1 MNPFA
6 AILAPLLFVPLAAVP
21 GVSPA
26 PVGSGMSNRAA
37 LASDGLFAAVE
48 RDETGSLL
56 SVISTLSN
64 DVANQVSIEQR
75 LIIRIAPQAPAPQR
89 SGIVADL
96 PRRAISSKLEEKS
109 MGKCVPVAGIAGV
122 QIAQD
127 NKLVLFMRDTRIVNA
142 GLDKGCTARDFYSGF
157 YVARTGDGMM
167 CSGRDKLQSR
177 NGANCKLGKL
187 KQLVPSN

>member
-89 SGIVADL
+89 SGIVANLPHQATSSNRHCPEDTDMESRGFLQYHWIPLLWRYPHGAPQPMLLKVALIQPPDL
-96 PRRAISSKLEEKS
+96 ESIIL
-109 MGKCVPVAGIAGV
+109 
-122 QIAQD
+122 
-127 NKLVLFMRDTRIVNA
+127 
-142 GLDKGCTARDFYSGF
+142 
-157 YVARTGDGMM
+157 
-167 CSGRDKLQSR
+167 LQF
-177 NGANCKLGKL
+177 CKFF
-187 KQLVPSN
+187 